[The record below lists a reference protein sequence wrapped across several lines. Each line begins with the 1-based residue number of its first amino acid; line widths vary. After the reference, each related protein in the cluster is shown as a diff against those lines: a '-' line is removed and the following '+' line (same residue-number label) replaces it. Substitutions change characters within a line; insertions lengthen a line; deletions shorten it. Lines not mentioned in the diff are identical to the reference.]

1 MVKTEIRPVPVPG
14 QVGERPLPPGAVAWR
29 RKLKVFTDGTEQTV
43 TVAVDAH
50 GSEVEPAAPPQPSWL
65 SQVVPWRQ
73 VRHRMRL
80 QVRPLFVAGG
90 VVGVATMVDAYTVAP
105 GAVSAGAAAATVAAY
120 VVAPRYLIRES
131 MAAGDVGEDNRPR
144 WVRLVFGARI
154 GFGDIKAR
162 SQELVARRRRLAAYV
177 TATAGAWITLADVTG
192 LDMSTPW
199 SKLTWTLLAPLAVIA
214 AKPWLNYVRP
224 RPADKPAEQP
234 EAPAADVVSEPGFG
248 DIIRQRWTSTV
259 GAVAQSERKIPAAQH
274 GDEPEVIPAVV
285 GGKLP
290 GSVLTGIHRVVGGW
304 AAVAVDPHQR
314 GLDWTGAGQTGN
326 QVGPRR
332 QIAAVFGVGL
342 AAVTLE
348 PEAEDANRCFVMVQ
362 KESPL
367 RKVVPWDGPG
377 SIDPRKGT
385 GMFGRYADGTT
396 GMYEVYRPGW
406 GCPHDALFGT
416 TGSGKSET
424 FQLLMLIDRWMHYTD
439 RQGRKHGM
447 VADFLIDPQHGQSFG
462 PFMDDL
468 AAPVASSLDEA
479 LLLVEAFT
487 AEGLRRNEYLANVE
501 WVDAKGRARKGRKW
515 WNPLVDGPVLVLNVD
530 EAHHFLVV
538 KIFTALLTGGAR
550 MWRKCGMKIRLGTHT
565 PLLTD
570 LGGSTALRDMLT
582 GGFVWVG
589 RTNNSITKGAAFNGQ
604 LPVDPRS
611 IPKVPGLAYA
621 LAGENPRALLLRTAW
636 EEDFYDYVR
645 DDAGEP
651 IGYPAVVPQVTWDTF
666 GREFNDWRGSG
677 LLTPAPVARVA
688 APTLVDQAVVD
699 AVVEVLGAAGG
710 PLDNRGLD
718 AGLQPFRLRGVPC
731 GLKQVRAAVEKLRAD
746 GRLVEGDGYALVGAG
761 AR

>member
-1 MVKTEIRPVPVPG
+1 MVKTETRPVPA

-29 RKLKVFTDGTEQTV
+29 KKLKVFTDGSEQTV
-43 TVAVDAH
+43 TVAVD
-50 GSEVEPAAPPQPSWL
+50 GKGNEVAAPEPAAPSWL
-65 SQVVPWRQ
+65 STVVPWRH
-73 VRHRMRL
+73 VLHRTRL

-90 VVGVATMVDAYTVAP
+90 VVGVAAMVDAYTVAP
-105 GAVSAGAAAATVAAY
+105 GAVSAGAAAATVAAWA
-120 VVAPRYLIRES
+120 VAPRYLIRES
-131 MAAGDVGEDNRPR
+131 MAVGDLPVAHAPR
-144 WVRLVFGARI
+144 WWRMVAGARI
-154 GFGDIKAR
+154 GLGDIKAK
-162 SQELVARRRRLAAYV
+162 SQELIARRRRLAAYI
-177 TATAGAWITLADVTG
+177 TATAGAWVTLADVTG
-192 LDMSTPW
+192 LDAGTPW
-199 SKLTWTLLAPLAVIA
+199 SKLTWTLLAPLAAVCA
-214 AKPWLNYVRP
+214 WPWIRYVRP
-224 RPADKPAEQP
+224 RPADKPAEMA
-234 EAPAADVVSEPGFG
+234 EAPVEVELEPGFG
-248 DIIRQRWTSTV
+248 QLIAQRWESTV
-259 GAVAQSERKIPAAQH
+259 GAVARPERKLPPRQH
-274 GDEPEVIPAVV
+274 GAEPEVIPAVA

-290 GSVLTGIHRVVGGW
+290 GTVLHDVRRVAGGW
-304 AAVAVDPHQR
+304 AATAVDPNRR
-314 GLDWTGAGQTGN
+314 GMDWTGAGQNGS
-326 QVGPRR
+326 QMGPRR
-332 QIAAVFGVGL
+332 QIAAVFGVGMS
-342 AAVTLE
+342 AVSLE
-348 PEAEDANRCFVMVQ
+348 PDVEDANLCFVMVQ

-367 RKVVPWDGPG
+367 RKRIPWDGPD
-377 SIDPRKGT
+377 SVDPHKGT
-385 GMFGRYADGTT
+385 GMFARYADGTT
-396 GMYEVYRPGW
+396 GLYEVYRPGW

-439 RQGRKHGM
+439 RQGRAHGM

-479 LLLVEAFT
+479 MLLVQAFT
-487 AEGLRRNEYLANVE
+487 MEGLRRNEYLANVE
-501 WVDAKGRARKGRKW
+501 WADGKGRARKGRKW
-515 WNPLVDGPVLVLNVD
+515 WNPLIDGPILVLNLD

-538 KIFTALLTGGAR
+538 KVFTALLTGGAR

-589 RTNNSITKGAAFNGQ
+589 RTMNSITKGAAFNGQ

-651 IGYPAVVPQVTWDTF
+651 IGYPAEVPQVTWDTF

-677 LLTPAPVARVA
+677 LVVPGPAGRVA
-688 APTLVDQAVVD
+688 APPLVDQAVVD
-699 AVVEVLGAAGG
+699 AVVEVLAVADR
-710 PLDNRGLD
+710 PLDNRQLD
-718 AGLQPFRLRGVPC
+718 AGLQVFRDMGVPC
-731 GLKQVRAAVEKLRAD
+731 GLKAVRAALEKLRAD
-746 GRLVEGDGYALVGAG
+746 GRLVDGDGYALVEAG
-761 AR
+761 VR